1 MFMSLHNFRDNLLED
16 IILGTELLWD
26 GKNNL
31 EKYYINRSL
40 TKPEEMQRMSK
51 SQKNE
56 LHRYQKRIL
65 YWSILLRQIIVF
77 MKKSYTY

>member
-40 TKPEEMQRMSK
+40 TKLEEMQRMSK
-51 SQKNE
+51 S
-56 LHRYQKRIL
+56 
-65 YWSILLRQIIVF
+65 
-77 MKKSYTY
+77 KKKWTP